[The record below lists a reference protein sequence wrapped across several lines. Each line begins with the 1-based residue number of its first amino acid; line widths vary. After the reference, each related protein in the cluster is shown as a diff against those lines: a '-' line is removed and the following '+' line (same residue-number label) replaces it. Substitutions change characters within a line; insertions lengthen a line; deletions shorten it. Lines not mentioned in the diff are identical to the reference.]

1 MGTIISLPLAML
13 GMAPGP
19 MLAMIA
25 LAGLLW
31 MLFAGM
37 KNPMIWMIL
46 AILLLIVGVGGF
58 AFGITDLIGLYAHRG
73 PGDHPSGYEVDTAA
87 AFVGGGAGAAVG
99 GVVLLIVALM
109 RQRKKAGPDTQP

>member
-1 MGTIISLPLAML
+1 MDIITSFPLAML
-13 GMAPGP
+13 GIPPGP
-19 MLAMIA
+19 MLGMLA

-37 KNPMIWMIL
+37 KNPLIWMIL

-73 PGDHPSGYEVDTAA
+73 PAERPSSYEVDCAA